1 MNEVTPTTNEVSA
14 VDEQYFARISSLL
27 DGEFEQDQLLET
39 LDFLVGTQQARKFYK
54 NARALQGLVES
65 AESTEARTQVRP
77 DPTGWAAV
85 TKRLQDGPQEAEVP
99 TRATPF
105 PLSKPSPPANENQGP
120 SWIMGL
126 AAAALLA
133 TVGWLSVQFLDSVP
147 RGNTPPETATVRDG
161 SSTPEL
167 TIGAEEGHMTDSRF
181 IELATEIVE
190 ADRKYREE
198 MLALMTAIQAPPM
211 VESTS
216 ADTGSSASGIDQELA
231 RQDRREGQPAADRNR
246 VRLW

>member
-1 MNEVTPTTNEVSA
+1 MNEATPPPTDAPV
-14 VDEQYFARISSLL
+14 VDEQYYARISSLL
-27 DGEFEQDQLLET
+27 DGEFERDQLLET
-39 LDFLVGTQQARKFYK
+39 LDFLVGTKDARQFYA
-54 NARALQGLVES
+54 NARALQGLVEG
-65 AESTEARTQVRP
+65 AEGTEARATVRP
-77 DPTGWAAV
+77 DPTGWASLRE
-85 TKRLQDGPQEAEVP
+85 RLHEGPQRAEV
-99 TRATPF
+99 TSQAVPF
-105 PLSKPSPPANENQGP
+105 PLAEPSPTANEHSGP
-120 SWIMGL
+120 SWAMGL

-147 RGNTPPETATVRDG
+147 KGSTPQETATVQE
-161 SSTPEL
+161 SSAPQL

-216 ADTGSSASGIDQELA
+216 ADTGSATSSIDQELA